1 MRTDIKTLIT
11 DTSQLSVGD
20 RVVTITYN
28 DNEPTDVSHAVV
40 TRLLKTKM
48 TLQFT
53 HICVD
58 FNGGFVDFNSSEH
71 NTYTEDIEYSTNL
84 DYGSLTRYKHRNDR
98 SPFSRV
104 STKLYAEGPETQ
116 RLSQWANYVIA
127 ARETRYKLIDAV
139 DQLRIKHGGHKT
151 TDLYEIKGLVQ
162 KIIDAETTAKNT
174 EDAALKH

>member
-11 DTSQLSVGD
+11 NTNQLSVGD

-53 HICVD
+53 HLYLD
-58 FNGGFVDFNSSEH
+58 SNSSEH
-71 NTYTEDIEYSTNL
+71 DTYTKDIEYSTNL

-116 RLSQWANYVIA
+116 RLATWARHIITA
-127 ARETRYKLIDAV
+127 HETRYKLIDAV
-139 DQLRIKHGGHKT
+139 DQLRIKHGGHSI
-151 TDLYEIKGLVQ
+151 TDLREIKGLTEQ
-162 KIIDAETTAKNT
+162 LIDTETTAQRI
-174 EDAALKH
+174 EDLK

>member
-53 HICVD
+53 YICVD
-58 FNGGFVDFNSSEH
+58 FNGGFVDFNDAADH
-71 NTYTEDIEYSTNL
+71 TYTEDIEYSTNL
-84 DYGSLTRYKHRNDR
+84 DYGGLTRYKHRNNR
-98 SPFSRV
+98 SSFSRV

-116 RLSQWANYVIA
+116 RLATWARHIIA

-162 KIIDAETTAKNT
+162 KIIDAETAAKNA

>member
-11 DTSQLSVGD
+11 DTKQLSIGD

-28 DNEPTDVSHAVV
+28 DNEPTDVSQAII

-53 HICVD
+53 HLYLD
-58 FNGGFVDFNSSEH
+58 PNSSDH
-71 NTYTEDIEYSTNL
+71 DTYTEDVEYSTNL
-84 DYGSLTRYKHRNDR
+84 NYGSLTRYKHRNDR

-104 STKLYAEGPETQ
+104 STKLYAEGPETE
-116 RLSQWANYVIA
+116 RLSQWAKRTIT
-127 ARETRYKLIDAV
+127 ARETRYKLIAAV

-162 KIIDAETTAKNT
+162 KIIDAETAAKNA